1 MFGLSATENKFV
13 HVVDF
18 LRNKYIC
25 SLESLLVLRNFFFFV
40 SLNNMLW
47 KFIGKF
53 VTFPR
58 MSIRTEA
65 GYKWYQDCLVYI

>member
-1 MFGLSATENKFV
+1 MFGLRAIETEFV
-13 HVVDF
+13 HLVDF

-53 VTFPR
+53 VIFPR
-58 MSIRTEA
+58 MSISTKA
-65 GYKWYQDCLVYI
+65 

>member
-1 MFGLSATENKFV
+1 MFGLRVAETEFV
-13 HVVDF
+13 YVPDF

-25 SLESLLVLRNFFFFV
+25 SLESLLVMRNFFFFV

-65 GYKWYQDCLVYI
+65 